1 MWWDR
6 IAERVHEA
14 EYFADEGVREGN
26 LIVVVLCV
34 ESRIDKG
41 FNNCMVELSGAD

>member
-6 IAERVHEA
+6 IAEGVHEA

-26 LIVVVLCV
+26 LIVVVFYV
-34 ESRIDKG
+34 ESRLYKG
-41 FNNCMVELSGAD
+41 FNYCMVELSGAD